1 MEAVN
6 IVNNFEEDHEECVRE
21 SPVLLQSVMLDK
33 ILQSENGPDPFFKG
47 LIFAVPISLL
57 MWGFIIWAVL

>member
-6 IVNNFEEDHEECVRE
+6 IVNNFEEADEEYERE
-21 SPVLLQSVMLDK
+21 PPVLLQSVMLDK
-33 ILQSENGPDPFFKG
+33 ILQSEDKPLRLCEG
-47 LIFAVPISLL
+47 LGIAVPISLL